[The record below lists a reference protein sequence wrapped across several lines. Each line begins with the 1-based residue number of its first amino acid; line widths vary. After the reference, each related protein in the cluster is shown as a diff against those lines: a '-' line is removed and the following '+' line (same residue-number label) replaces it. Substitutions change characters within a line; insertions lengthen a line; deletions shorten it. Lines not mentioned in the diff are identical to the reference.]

1 MISRY
6 RKAGMVSLML
16 VSPLLDSEIGA
27 PDGFVIAEWR
37 DPGCPAEGPMPIA
50 PLHLHR
56 ECDEAWIVL
65 EGTLVVQNGDEELT
79 VPTGAAAYV
88 RRGTPHTFWNPS
100 PEPCRYLLVMTA
112 KTRALIH
119 AIHSTED
126 RSLSA
131 MRAMFESFG
140 AELLI

>member
-1 MISRY
+1 MGGKVI
-6 RKAGMVSLML
+6 LML
-16 VSPLLDSEIGA
+16 VSPLLNSEIGD
-27 PDGFVIAEWR
+27 PDGFVIAEWV
-37 DPGCPAEGPMPIA
+37 DPGCPAEGPMPAA

-79 VPTGAAAYV
+79 VPAGGAAYV

-112 KTRALIH
+112 KTRALID
-119 AIHSTED
+119 AIHATHD
-126 RSLSA
+126 RSLPGMKA
-131 MRAMFESFG
+131 LFESFD
-140 AELLI
+140 AELLM